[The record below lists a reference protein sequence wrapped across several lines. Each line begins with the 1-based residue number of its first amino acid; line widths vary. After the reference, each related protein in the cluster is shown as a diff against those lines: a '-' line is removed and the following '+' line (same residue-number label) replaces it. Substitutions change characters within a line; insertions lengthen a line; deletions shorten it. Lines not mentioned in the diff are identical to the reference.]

1 LQISFLKQ
9 AGRLSVHCRD
19 GPDNSLVAR
28 EPGKSLA
35 EIDYGIEAIEAALA
49 GLDMVLPT
57 ATNVRRVDQIEVL
70 QKAIAIPLQE
80 LDLVAGKPRGA

>member
-1 LQISFLKQ
+1 
-9 AGRLSVHCRD
+9 
-19 GPDNSLVAR
+19 
-28 EPGKSLA
+28 
-35 EIDYGIEAIEAALA
+35 
-49 GLDMVLPT
+49 MVLPT